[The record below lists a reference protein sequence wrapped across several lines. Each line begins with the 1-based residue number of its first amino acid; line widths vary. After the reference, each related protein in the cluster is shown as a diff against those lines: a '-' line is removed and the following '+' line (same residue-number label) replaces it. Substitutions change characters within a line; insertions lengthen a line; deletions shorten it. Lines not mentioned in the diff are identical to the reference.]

1 MLPYMN
7 DKSMMRPV
15 VRTRFRG
22 LNHNK
27 SAQDGEIFWM
37 ENMSSREYPLLAP
50 RNPRP
55 YIQQLQEPYAL
66 GAHEELFWVDGEDF
80 YYHGVPKGTVSP
92 SKKQFAVMGS
102 MILIWPDKKYYD
114 FKADVFGNLEQGVR
128 TTGVS
133 FQNGTYAEAPALA
146 NTIYKS
152 GMQWDLKAGDAV
164 TISGCIYHQE
174 NNKTAIVREVEGDYL
189 RFYEGTFRL
198 NQYQLYT
205 VGPEGLSAGRYYF
218 YCTGEDERGA
228 TIDLDGYRYFDLGY
242 DLSEGDQIRI
252 NCHVSNLPH
261 VYAMIRFAG
270 ENRTAPAP
278 GWVESDGG
286 TLLEFSEI
294 PADYTEPEAV
304 TISRQVPDLD
314 FICVNENRLW
324 GCKEDTIYASALG
337 DPYNFNVFDGLSTD
351 SWASDTTDAG
361 DFTACISY
369 QGYPLFFKEDSIFKI
384 QGDSAQNFAWTR
396 TSRFGV
402 KKDCEG
408 SLAIAGETLFY
419 LSRVGI
425 CAYQGGMPQV
435 ISGPLGANIKWSR
448 AVGGSDGLQ
457 YFVSMRDEEAECH
470 LFVFDTR
477 YGEWYREDATEAVG
491 FAFCHDHLYVLDDN
505 GDIFITDTRSDYT
518 TDAPVEWEVKFADS
532 TRAYETS
539 DTGSQNKKGLSRLM
553 LRCELEA
560 DAMITVSV
568 SYDKGSWHEIGQV
581 KGDSTTQWSDGG
593 SKMKSYN
600 LPLILRRCDSYR
612 LKLNGVGDAVVYSLT
627 EVKYGGSHLQ
637 GGMLY
642 TGEGGSEQ

>member
-27 SAQDGEIFWM
+27 GAQDGEIFWM

-50 RNPRP
+50 RPPRSFL
-55 YIQQLQEPYAL
+55 QQQSEPYAL
-66 GAHEELFWVDGEDF
+66 GAHEELFWVNGDKFIYDGT
-80 YYHGVPKGTVSP
+80 VKGTVSR
-92 SKKQFAVMGS
+92 SGKQFAVMGS

-114 FKADVFGNLEQGVR
+114 YKADVFGNLEQSVSAS
-128 TTGVS
+128 GVS
-133 FQNGTYAEAPALA
+133 FQDGFLGGVPAAA

-152 GMQWDLKAGDAV
+152 GAEWNLRAGDAV
-164 TISGCIYHQE
+164 TISGCAIQPE
-174 NNKTAIVREVEGDYL
+174 NNKTLIVREVDGDYL
-189 RFYEGTFRL
+189 RFEERAITL
-198 NQYQLYT
+198 K
-205 VGPEGLSAGRYYF
+205 PEWTYNLTESLPNGEYWFQADGAFSHHFHLADSLGAGSVLF
-218 YCTGEDERGA
+218 Y
-228 TIDLDGYRYFDLGY
+228 
-242 DLSEGDQIRI
+242 SK
-252 NCHVSNLPH
+252 
-261 VYAMIRFAG
+261 
-270 ENRTAPAP
+270 PAP
-278 GWVESDGG
+278 GAEEVLIVTPPGGVTFALPLFGGEDGDELVFTES
-286 TLLEFSEI
+286 EK
-294 PADYTEPEAV
+294 AYTEPGSI

-324 GCKEDTIYASALG
+324 GCKGDTIYASALG

-384 QGDSAQNFAWTR
+384 QGDSAQNFAWTP

-402 KKDCEG
+402 KEGCEG

-425 CAYQGGMPQV
+425 CAYQGGKPQV
-435 ISGPLGANIKWSR
+435 ISGQLGANMKWYD
-448 AVGGSDGLQ
+448 AVGGSDGLR
-457 YFVSMRDEEAECH
+457 YYVSMYDEEEECH

-477 YGEWYREDATEAVG
+477 YGEWYREDDTEAIG
-491 FAFCHDHLYVLDDN
+491 FAFCHDHLYILDLN
-505 GDIFITDTRSDYT
+505 GQFFATDTRATTD

-568 SYDKGSWHEIGQV
+568 SYDKGSWHEIGKV
-581 KGDSTTQWSDGG
+581 KGDSATQWSDGG

-612 LKLNGVGDAVVYSLT
+612 LKLTGVGDAVIYSLT

-637 GGMLY
+637 GGTLY
-642 TGEGGSEQ
+642 TESGEGGEVK

>member
-50 RNPRP
+50 REARSFRF
-55 YIQQLQEPYAL
+55 QMTEPYAL
-66 GAHEELFWVDGEDF
+66 GAHEELFWVNGDKFIYDGT
-80 YYHGVPKGTVSP
+80 VKGTVSR
-92 SKKQFAVMGS
+92 SGKQFAVMGS

-114 FKADVFGNLEQGVR
+114 FKADVFGSLEQSVSE
-128 TTGVS
+128 TGVS
-133 FQNGTYAEAPALA
+133 FQDGFLREVPAVA

-152 GMQWDLKAGDAV
+152 GVNWNVRAGDAV
-164 TISGCIYHQE
+164 TISGCAIHPN
-174 NNKTAIVREVEGDYL
+174 NNKTAIVREVEGGCL
-189 RFYEGTFRL
+189 RFDDRTFELDSTIR
-198 NQYQLYT
+198 YT
-205 VGPEGLSAGRYYF
+205 ALQEGLPAGTYHF
-218 YCTGEDERGA
+218 QEGGQFTLA
-228 TIDLDGYRYFDLGY
+228 TDLT
-242 DLSEGDQIRI
+242 EGDTLTWNGTSIDAVI
-252 NCHVSNLPH
+252 GGDSSVITVEPGTE
-261 VYAMIRFAG
+261 G
-270 ENRTAPAP
+270 EAL
-278 GWVESDGG
+278 VFSD
-286 TLLEFSEI
+286 I
-294 PADYTEPEAV
+294 PTDYTEPGSI

-324 GCKEDTIYASALG
+324 GCREDTIYASALG

-402 KKDCEG
+402 KEYCEG

-435 ISGPLGANIKWSR
+435 ISGPLGANMKWYD
-448 AVGGSDGLQ
+448 AVGGSDGLR
-457 YFVSMRDEEAECH
+457 YYVSMYDDVYDSH

-477 YGEWYREDATEAVG
+477 YGEWFREDDTKAIG
-491 FAFCHDHLYVLDDN
+491 FAFCHDHLYILGLD
-505 GDIFITDTRSDYT
+505 GQFFATDTRVT
-518 TDAPVEWEVKFADS
+518 ANTDAPVEWEVKFADS

-568 SYDKGSWHEIGQV
+568 SYDKGSWHEIGKV
-581 KGDSTTQWSDGG
+581 KGDSATQWSDGG

-612 LKLNGVGDAVVYSLT
+612 LKLTGVGDAVVYGIT
-627 EVKYGGSHLQ
+627 EVKYSGSNLQ
-637 GGMLY
+637 GGKLY
-642 TGEGGSEQ
+642 TGEGGSVQ